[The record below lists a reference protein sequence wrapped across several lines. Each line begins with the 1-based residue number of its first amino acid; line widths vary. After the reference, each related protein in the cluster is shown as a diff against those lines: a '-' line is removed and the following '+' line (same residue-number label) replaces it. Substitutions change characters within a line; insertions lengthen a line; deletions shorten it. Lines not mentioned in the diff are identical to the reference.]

1 MFTVKFK
8 RKIQKVYV
16 HYHLI
21 IEYMGTTFG
30 KEYMKMIEDGGGIGL
45 GDHFLFYKFIERITE
60 R

>member
-16 HYHLI
+16 HCHLI

-30 KEYMKMIEDGGGIGL
+30 KEYMKIIMSVGL
-45 GDHFLFYKFIERITE
+45 DYGKLKNNNFHVSEFQFI
-60 R
+60 